1 MKNTISIYDAK
12 TNFSKLVAK
21 AKKGEEVIIGA
32 FGEPEVMLV
41 PYKKK
46 NKLNIGVWDYK
57 NLKFGDDIVGS
68 DPETVKLFDESIN
81 RSFPDEI
88 SNR

>member
-1 MKNTISIYDAK
+1 MKNAISIYEAR

-32 FGEPEVMLV
+32 YGEPEVMLV

-46 NKLNIGVWDYK
+46 NKLNIGVWEHK
-57 NLKFGDDIVGS
+57 GIKFDDDIVNS
-68 DPETVKLFDESIN
+68 DPEIVKMFEDSIN
-81 RSFPDEI
+81 KPFPE
-88 SNR
+88 

>member
-12 TNFSKLVAK
+12 THFSRLVAK
-21 AKKGEEVIIGA
+21 AKKGEEVVIGA
-32 FGEPEVMLV
+32 YGQPEVMLV

-46 NKLNIGVWDYK
+46 NKLNIGVWDHK
-57 NLKFGDDIVGS
+57 GIKFDDTIVAS
-68 DPETVKLFDESIN
+68 DPEIAKMFEDSIN
-81 RSFPDEI
+81 KTLPDEI